1 MERRAPGQN
10 PAPAGCAAFP
20 ATCQR
25 EFSMRS
31 ILTVATLAGVVLL
44 SACAS
49 GEPKPKEP
57 IRLELT
63 VNAQA
68 DVNPDERGR
77 AAPIVVRL
85 YELKNDNAFKA
96 ADFFT
101 LQTQDKTVLADDVV
115 KRDELQLRPGEHQTI
130 VRRPAADTTAIGVI
144 AAYRDLPNSV
154 WRTVYTMPAL
164 DKAWYSF
171 STPKLKLTVD
181 LEAKTVKIEEAKK

>member
-1 MERRAPGQN
+1 
-10 PAPAGCAAFP
+10 
-20 ATCQR
+20 
-25 EFSMRS
+25 MRS
-31 ILTVATLAGVVLL
+31 ILTVAALACVLAL

-57 IRLELT
+57 FRLEMS
-63 VNAQA
+63 VNAA
-68 DVNPDERGR
+68 PGVNPDDRSR
-77 AAPIVVRL
+77 PAPIVVRI
-85 YELKNDNAFKA
+85 YELKNDGAFKA

-130 VRRPAADTTAIGVI
+130 VRRPDPATTAIGVI

-154 WRTVYTMPAL
+154 WRTVYPMPVAL

-171 STPKLKLTVD
+171 STPKLKLTID
-181 LEAKTVKIEEAKK
+181 LEANAVKITETKQ